1 MFFYDRHYRTEMTG
15 QAVELVACHQP
26 DAREPSAYERVLG
39 EAMEGDA
46 THFARQDYAEEAW
59 RIVDAALKADTPLHE
74 YKPKTWG
81 PRAAGR
87 VTPPG
92 GLNNPDGGD
101 ESKLK
106 ACS

>member
-1 MFFYDRHYRTEMTG
+1 
-15 QAVELVACHQP
+15 
-26 DAREPSAYERVLG
+26 
-39 EAMEGDA
+39 MEGNA
-46 THFARQDYAEEAW
+46 TLFARQDYAEEAW

-74 YKPKTWG
+74 YKPTTWG

-87 VTPPG
+87 ITPPG
-92 GLNNPDGGD
+92 GLHNPDGGD